1 MTESFLL
8 PSADGRASKP
18 YNIFGNLVTIKVA
31 SADTDGRIA
40 FMHDVTPPGGGP
52 PLHLHLSESE
62 TFYVLYGDF
71 RFELDGKL
79 HSASAGDTVFIP
91 AGVAHRYQNA
101 GSEPGHMLIYI
112 QPGGLDAFFGEL
124 DALLKEPGEPST
136 PAIAALHE
144 RFNMKL
150 MGPPLSA
157 EG

>member
-1 MTESFLL
+1 
-8 PSADGRASKP
+8 
-18 YNIFGNLVTIKVA
+18 
-31 SADTDGRIA
+31 
-40 FMHDVTPPGGGP
+40 MHDVTPPGGGP

-112 QPGGLDAFFGEL
+112 QPGGLDAF
-124 DALLKEPGEPST
+124 
-136 PAIAALHE
+136 
-144 RFNMKL
+144 
-150 MGPPLSA
+150 SA
-157 EG
+157 S

>member
-1 MTESFLL
+1 MTESYVL
-8 PSADGRASKP
+8 SASGGRASEP
-18 YNIFGNLVTIKVA
+18 YNIFGNLVTVKVA
-31 SADTDGRIA
+31 SADSDGQISV
-40 FMHDVTPPGGGP
+40 MHDVTPPGGGP

-62 TFYVLYGDF
+62 TFYVLSGDF
-71 RFELDGKL
+71 RFELDGQL
-79 HSASAGDTVFIP
+79 HSATAGDTVFIP

-101 GSEPGHMLIYI
+101 GAEPGYMLIYI

-124 DALLKEPGEPST
+124 HALLQVPGEPPM

-144 RFNMKL
+144 RYNMKL